1 MTRRN
6 SSVNKTLED
15 PDSNIIRKN
24 PAALPSSLFFG
35 ISGRN
40 TIARDHLTAI
50 PRLCRMAVFHCGIGT
65 EDSAI
70 HCLDFE
76 FGIMSP
82 KFCEAWSPVALQ
94 EPGEGRNLPF
104 D

>member
-50 PRLCRMAVFHCGIGT
+50 PRLCRLAVFLCRIGADLTPEGFWPTKVGIST
-65 EDSAI
+65 YTFTTRSE
-70 HCLDFE
+70 
-76 FGIMSP
+76 
-82 KFCEAWSPVALQ
+82 
-94 EPGEGRNLPF
+94 
-104 D
+104 